1 VVFKVQ
7 NIKIL
12 QKTLERITPSGHDLF
27 TISDLSQIF
36 PNLSYSA
43 LKALVNRAEKSEIL
57 KRICRGIY
65 LYEKSPSS
73 RGMILYKTASKL
85 RSNCFNYLSLESVL
99 SEVGIISQVPMSWLS
114 FMSTGRSSIIKCE
127 NYGTI
132 EFVHTKKKIESFI
145 EDIYYDTNYNIWK
158 ANVKLALKDMKY
170 TGRSD
175 DLIDWSAASEF
186 I

>member
-1 VVFKVQ
+1 MQ
-7 NIKIL
+7 NIKKL
-12 QKTLERITPSGHDLF
+12 QKTLERLVRSEHDLF

-57 KRICRGIY
+57 KRVCRGIY
-65 LYEKSPSS
+65 LYEKSSS
-73 RGMILYKTASKL
+73 SQGMILYNTASKL
-85 RSNCFNYLSLESVL
+85 RSDYFNYLSLESVL
-99 SEVGIISQVPMSWLS
+99 SEAGIISQVPMSWLS
-114 FMSTGRSSIIKCE
+114 FMSTGRSSIIKCG

-170 TGRSD
+170 TGRPD
-175 DLIDWSAASEF
+175 DLIDWSAANEF
-186 I
+186 V